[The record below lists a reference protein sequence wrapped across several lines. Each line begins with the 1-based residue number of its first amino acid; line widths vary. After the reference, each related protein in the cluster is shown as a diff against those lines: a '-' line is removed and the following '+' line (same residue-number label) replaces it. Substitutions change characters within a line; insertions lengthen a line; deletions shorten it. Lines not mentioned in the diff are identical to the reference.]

1 MLKVIEKLLEEKL
14 HDIKAGNSN
23 ADEEELF
30 KIVDCINNVTNNTK
44 MYTRTEAAK
53 YLQCSIQTFDGYR
66 SSGKLPKGVKKAG
79 RLEEWS
85 KKQLDDFVR
94 REKDGH

>member
-1 MLKVIEKLLEEKL
+1 MLKILRELLVQKIN
-14 HDIKAGNSN
+14 DIDAGNSN
-23 ADEEELF
+23 IDEDSAISILNAIQEAT
-30 KIVDCINNVTNNTK
+30 DTNK

-94 REKDGH
+94 REKYGH

>member
-14 HDIKAGNSN
+14 NDIKAGNSN

>member
-1 MLKVIEKLLEEKL
+1 MLKILENFLEEKL
-14 HDIKAGNSN
+14 AAIRAGNSN

-30 KIVDCINNVTNNTK
+30 KIIKCIEEVTDTTK

-53 YLQCSIQTFDGYR
+53 YLQCSVQTFDNYR
-66 SSGKLPKGVKKAG
+66 ASGKLPRGIKKAG

-85 KKQLDDFVR
+85 KKQLDNFVR
-94 REKDGH
+94 RETYGH

>member
-1 MLKVIEKLLEEKL
+1 MAQKIN
-14 HDIKAGNSN
+14 DIDAGNSN
-23 ADEEELF
+23 IDEEGAISILNAIQEAT
-30 KIVDCINNVTNNTK
+30 DTTK

-53 YLQCSIQTFDGYR
+53 YLQCSVQTFDGYR

-85 KKQLDDFVR
+85 KKQLDDLIR
-94 REKDGH
+94 RERNGH

>member
-14 HDIKAGNSN
+14 NDIKAGNSN

-30 KIVDCINNVTNNTK
+30 KIVNCINDVTNNTK

-53 YLQCSIQTFDGYR
+53 YLQCSVQTFDNYR
-66 SSGKLPKGVKKAG
+66 SSGKLEKGIKKAG

-85 KKQLDDFVR
+85 KKQLDDLIR
-94 REKDGH
+94 RERNGH